1 MEISKGSTNNIEQ
14 WFSTYIEEYR
24 KSEIE
29 IIRNP
34 KNYKESCR
42 EQIAKHV

>member
-1 MEISKGSTNNIEQ
+1 MEIIKGFTNNIEQ
-14 WFSTYIEEYR
+14 WFSTYEEYR

-42 EQIAKHV
+42 EQRAKRV